1 MSDKEPDIKIFVSH
15 RIDQDS
21 EVIDNPLY
29 IPVRCGAIYDKRKN
43 IEMLGDNTGDNI
55 SDKRNEFCEA
65 TVLYWAWKNVKA
77 DYYGLCHYR
86 RYLSF
91 QEGPYKVSSY
101 GCVVEKS
108 LSQAVI
114 DKYELNNPRLMR
126 EVIKKYDIIT
136 CAPVDV
142 RKIGFGIKNLFD
154 YCKLVKND
162 FNLKDIDILLQTI
175 KEKSPQYYS
184 YAVNYYKKPMTRWY
198 NCFVMRKNILDGLCS
213 WAFDILF
220 EVENK
225 IDMTYYS
232 QQKQRTLGFFFEH
245 LYGIYIDYI
254 KDKTNVSIKELP
266 LVFIEDIKKEKDIIP
281 TVSSNNIPIVV
292 LSSDYYV
299 PYLDVY
305 LRALVDVKSD
315 AYHYDVIILT
325 KSITDENKKKLQ
337 AHFSNEKNLS
347 IRFYNPK
354 KLTGGTQFYVS
365 DACYAEE
372 ANYRLLVPWIMKGYS
387 KAIVTDVDLLFRKD
401 PAELYRKVV
410 FGEKEC
416 IAFSKDV
423 VYQGWILM
431 DPDMMDYAKKTLKL
445 EQPFAYVN
453 TGVMVADLDKIRK
466 IFTSH
471 QILKFANTH
480 RFKIQEQD
488 ILNVLYEG
496 KIHFLDISWNY
507 YLRTNSFVRDAVKW
521 APATAVKDYEESGK
535 SPGVIHWASQPK
547 PWAEPSLLYADIWWD
562 YARKSEFYETILHR
576 MSYTPINNVSF
587 ARRVADKYFP
597 KGSKRREML
606 KFFIPRDSIQWRILK
621 KIYHTIALD

>member
-1 MSDKEPDIKIFVSH
+1 MSEKGPDIKIFVSH

-108 LSQAVI
+108 LSQTVI
-114 DKYELNNPRLMR
+114 DKYALNNPQLMK
-126 EVIKKYDIIT
+126 EVIKKYDVIT

-154 YCKLVKND
+154 HCKLVKND
-162 FNLKDIDILLQTI
+162 FNVKDIDILLQTI

-198 NCFVMRKNILDGLCS
+198 NCFVMRKNILDNLCS

-245 LYGIYIDYI
+245 LYGIYIDYL

-266 LVFIEDIKKEKDIIP
+266 LVFIEDIKREEDIIP
-281 TVSSNNIPIVV
+281 PVPSNNIPIVV

-315 AYHYDVIILT
+315 AYHYDVIVLT
-325 KSITDENKKKLQ
+325 KSITDENRKKLQ

-354 KLTGGTQFYVS
+354 KLTGDTQFYVS

-401 PAELYRKVV
+401 PAELYREVV

-453 TGVMVADLDKIRK
+453 TGVMVADLNKIRK

-496 KIHFLDISWNY
+496 KIRFLDISWNY

-521 APATAVKDYEESGK
+521 APATAVKDYEASGK